1 MATTTIPRVFIL
13 LTIIST
19 LFMSPQ
25 ARVVRGDKVV
35 MQKNIDSEEL
45 FHDLGFDLSKLAN
58 FQRRSLA
65 ESYVDKVVPGG
76 PDGQHH
82 L

>member
-1 MATTTIPRVFIL
+1 MANTTIPRVFIL

-25 ARVVRGDKVV
+25 ARVVHGDKVV

-45 FHDLGFDLSKLAN
+45 FHDLGFDLSILAN

-65 ESYVDKVVPGG
+65 ESYADQVVPGG